1 MATTNSSGSGGG
13 PPPAQQKLGHYRIVR
28 QIARSNDIVYEA
40 VDPAINRKIA
50 LKELL
55 IPPHLAGHQRRE
67 RVERFQRE
75 AKAIGALNHTN
86 IVTIYEIGQ
95 EGERHF
101 IAMEFLEGPTLRDVL
116 NLRGPLPITEALQIG
131 IQFAEALGYAH
142 SLGIIH
148 RDVKPDNAHII
159 PPHNLVKLTDFGIA
173 RMETEPTLT
182 SAGQIFGT
190 PSYMSPE
197 QIAARGL
204 DYRSDIFSLGVVL
217 YEMIVGRKPFVGDSV
232 VTITYHIMN
241 TAPAI
246 PANIPHGIAAVLN
259 RALSKDRDQ
268 RYQNMAALA
277 GDLRSELLFHESP
290 YHVGS
295 GGFADVSPTRSNR
308 TPAAAPAVR
317 APALPPAVPTAYDPQ
332 QAQPQRAAQQPASSR
347 PTLRTSDAG
356 ANPRSM
362 LTLALC
368 VIGILLVLA
377 LTVWAV
383 IAGTRAI
390 EQGNRVRAAMDD
402 YREGLA
408 SQTAGDT
415 GAAID
420 QYAAALRLAPEG
432 SEVAVLAKRALV
444 ENYTAQGNQQ
454 IQQGNYAAAQQSY
467 STAVSTDAQSADAHY
482 GLAQAYE
489 QQNDITDALN
499 EYAAAAKADPFG
511 PTGKLASDKAARD
524 YLALAD
530 QASQSG
536 NMTAARNDWQQV
548 IAIDPASPMADQAR
562 ERIAQ
567 ASNAPDSGA
576 PADQGIPPAQ
586 STGTTSPQSTTGDTS
601 APIGTGAP
609 GTANG
614 PALSGPSTSQTT
626 TGQTTTGQ
634 TSAGQ

>member
-67 RVERFQRE
+67 RIERFQRE

-116 NLRGPLPITEALQIG
+116 NLRGPLPVSEALQIG
-131 IQFAEALGYAH
+131 IQFADALGYAH

-159 PPHNLVKLTDFGIA
+159 PPNNLVKLTDFGIA

-217 YEMIVGRKPFVGDSV
+217 FEMIVGRKPFSGDSV

-241 TAPAI
+241 TPPSI

-259 RALSKDRDQ
+259 RALAKDRDQ

-277 GDLRSELLFHESP
+277 ADLRSELLFHESP
-290 YHVGS
+290 YHMGS
-295 GGFADVSPTRSNR
+295 GGFADVSAPRGNR
-308 TPAAAPAVR
+308 APAAAPPTRAP
-317 APALPPAVPTAYDPQ
+317 APALPAATAAAFDPQ
-332 QAQPQRAAQQPASSR
+332 PSQPQSSQPQRATAPATG
-347 PTLRTSDAG
+347 PGATANTSTAT
-356 ANPRSM
+356 ASPRSM
-362 LTLALC
+362 LTLALS
-368 VIGILLVLA
+368 VIGIVLVLA
-377 LTVWAV
+377 LTLWAV
-383 IAGTRAI
+383 VAGVHALQ
-390 EQGNRVRAAMDD
+390 EGNRMRAAMDD
-402 YREGLA
+402 YRQGLR
-408 SQTAGDT
+408 SQSAGDNG
-415 GAAID
+415 GAIE
-420 QYAAALRLAPEG
+420 QYTAALRLAPKG
-432 SEVAVLAKRALV
+432 SEVATLAKKALAD
-444 ENYTAQGNQQ
+444 NYNAQGNQQ

-467 STAVSTDAQSADAHY
+467 SSAISTDAQSADAHY
-482 GLAQAYE
+482 GLAQSYE

-524 YLALAD
+524 YLSLAD
-530 QASQSG
+530 QAAQSG

-548 IAIDPASPMADQAR
+548 IAIDPASPMADTAR
-562 ERIAQ
+562 DRISQ
-567 ASNAPDSGA
+567 ASSAPGSSV
-576 PADQGIPPAQ
+576 PPDQGVSPDT
-586 STGTTSPQSTTGDTS
+586 TGTTNPAGATGESSGPT
-601 APIGTGAP
+601 GTAAP
-609 GTANG
+609 GTPPN
-614 PALSGPSTSQTT
+614 PSDVPSGPGSPA
-626 TGQTTTGQ
+626 GQTTTGQ
-634 TSAGQ
+634 